1 MRDGPA
7 GHRGSRSALRNKRDG
22 TKVKAQPYAPV
33 PDRGREAAIT
43 LPVAPIRM
51 PRPDRA
57 GPENFTPNAH
67 RRYGPLGRRSPLW
80 CYKPI
85 NRTRVARAH
94 RHTSLEFWVT
104 LEGRKAHSGRGHQ
117 QEAATPAEQRRQ
129 GVADRKRAAA
139 ARNKNNR
146 GRKRAEA
153 AARREAAKRRARR
166 RRLLI
171 AVAVVLV
178 VGIGTAGLIYGMRP
192 PSISVSG
199 AFGTKPTVTIPSIDP
214 PASLRAQ
221 HLISGHGALVAKG
234 DLAVVDL
241 TAYTW
246 AGTATKKISEL
257 STGQPEPLTVGSTI
271 PGLDKSLE
279 GSRVGS
285 RLLITIP
292 PKDGF
297 GSKGDSSLGV
307 SGKDTLLFV
316 ADVLGAYQKTASAHG
331 THEVV
336 KATGLP
342 TVSTSSPGT
351 APPVH
356 IPQTAPPATLQVQTL
371 IQGTGPVVKKGQLLI
386 AHYEGVIW
394 RTGKVFDSSWQR
406 GVPAGFQIGTGQ
418 VIKGW
423 DDGLVGKRV
432 GSQVLL
438 VVPPADGYG
447 KTGSSQAGIKGTDT
461 LVFVVDILGT
471 Y

>member
-1 MRDGPA
+1 M
-7 GHRGSRSALRNKRDG
+7 
-22 TKVKAQPYAPV
+22 
-33 PDRGREAAIT
+33 
-43 LPVAPIRM
+43 
-51 PRPDRA
+51 
-57 GPENFTPNAH
+57 
-67 RRYGPLGRRSPLW
+67 
-80 CYKPI
+80 
-85 NRTRVARAH
+85 VARAH

-104 LEGRKAHSGRGHQ
+104 LGDRKAHSDRGHQ
-117 QEAATPAEQRRQ
+117 QERPATPAEQRRNS
-129 GVADRKRAAA
+129 ALDRKRAAA
-139 ARNKNNR
+139 ARSKR
-146 GRKRAEA
+146 KSGHKRAEA

-171 AVAVVLV
+171 AITVVLV
-178 VGIGTAGLIYGMRP
+178 AGLGTAGLIYATRPSPP
-192 PSISVSG
+192 PSIAVSG
-199 AFGTKPTVTIPSIDP
+199 AFGTKPTVTIPKINP
-214 PASLRAQ
+214 PASLQAR
-221 HLISGHGALVAKG
+221 HLISGHGTLVAKG
-234 DLAVVDL
+234 DLAVADL

-246 AGTATKKISEL
+246 NGTATKKLSEL
-257 STGQPEPLTVGSTI
+257 STGQPQPLTVGSTI
-271 PGLDKSLE
+271 SGLDKSLE

-307 SGKDTLLFV
+307 SGKDTLVFV
-316 ADVLGAYQKTASAHG
+316 VDVLGSYQKTASAHG

-336 KATGLP
+336 NGTGLP
-342 TVSTSSPGT
+342 TVGTSSPGT

-371 IQGTGPVVKKGQLLI
+371 IQGTGPVAKKGNLLV
-386 AHYEGVIW
+386 AQYEGVIW
-394 RTGKVFDSSWQR
+394 RTGKVFNSTWQS
-406 GVPAGFQIGTGQ
+406 GAPAGFQIGTGQ

-432 GSQVLL
+432 GSRVLL

-447 KTGSSQAGIKGTDT
+447 KQGSSQAGIKGTDT